1 MHLNEKKIRKI
12 WTFFDIENWM
22 SKFHDFWCHCA
33 ILALQILKNSFATFD
48 FFCKNEACV
57 KCGTHKRHNSH
68 LVTGRCKLHKTKS
81 VRNHGEKFCNYHKS
95 SQFVQSFFEV
105 ADRILILK
113 SHKILVRD
121 VSHKNMSGNPVAN
134 ANS

>member
-1 MHLNEKKIRKI
+1 MPLCHLSVTDIKK
-12 WTFFDIENWM
+12 TV
-22 SKFHDFWCHCA
+22 
-33 ILALQILKNSFATFD
+33 LQRLFC
-48 FFCKNEACV
+48 FCKNEDCV

-81 VRNHGEKFCNYHKS
+81 VRNHGIHGEKFCNYHKS

-121 VSHKNMSGNPVAN
+121 VSRKKCLKIQLPMQIHKGLGPVLSN
-134 ANS
+134 CPN